1 MADEQVRHAVAA
13 TARMLARA
21 GLVEAFGHVS
31 ARVEHGVAITSVRPL
46 GAAVADDVVV
56 CDHDG
61 IPQVGPGDEL
71 PLETALHLAV
81 YHARPD
87 VRAICRG
94 HPPSV
99 VVWGTRTAELPLRH
113 GLGAL
118 AGTTVRVHPDIDL
131 VTDRDRGAAVV
142 RTLGADHAMLLR
154 ANGAL
159 AVGADLSEAAARLYF
174 LEERARVALATPE
187 AEPVD
192 AERWR
197 QRVRHGP
204 AELRRAVRWFVEA
217 FCDPVDP
224 AERI

>member
-1 MADEQVRHAVAA
+1 MDSTQARHAVAA

-31 ARVEHGVAITSVRPL
+31 ARLDRGLAITSVRPL

-56 CDHDG
+56 CDHEG
-61 IPQVGPGDEL
+61 VPRAGPGEEL
-71 PLETALHLAV
+71 PLETSLHLAV
-81 YHARPD
+81 YQVRPD
-87 VRAICRG
+87 VGAICRG

-99 VVWGTRTAELPLRH
+99 VVWGAGTADLPLRH

-118 AGTTVRVHPDIDL
+118 AGATVRVHPDIDL
-131 VTDRDRGAAVV
+131 VTDRARGVAVA
-142 RTLGADHAMLLR
+142 RTLGTDQAVLLR

-174 LEERARVALATPE
+174 LEERARVALAAAD
-187 AEPVD
+187 AEHVD

-197 QRVRHGP
+197 QRMRHSP
-204 AELRRAVRWFVEA
+204 AELRRAIRWFVEA
-217 FCDPVDP
+217 FCDPVT
-224 AERI
+224 ETI